1 MKELN
6 KKTYTKTVTDYEL
19 HPECDGVV
27 LKVTRENGKIKDAIL
42 SGKRPEEHLEH
53 CRPAFAKPELWQGIE
68 KVNPWWEV
76 KGRYFINSAFYN
88 PKELLKLDN
97 IDPVD
102 LVWVYNTGGLLF
114 DHDGRPIPLPMAYD
128 YIESPFSNVY
138 CDLVPLLEHLKSH
151 PWVVNGDELHIDEV
165 PYYNNESGKQCY
177 IRGRELPWVA
187 ICPDAESWMQIYQMS
202 LEMRREYFSV
212 AMKELLVGGP
222 AYAPVEGWD
231 PLDIEQFRLKE
242 RPSWA

>member
-1 MKELN
+1 MKELS
-6 KKTYTKTVTDYEL
+6 KKTYTKTVTNYEL
-19 HPECDGVV
+19 HPEYDGVV

-42 SGKRPEEHLEH
+42 SGKRPEEHLKH
-53 CRPAFAKPELWQGIE
+53 CRPAFAKPALWQGIE

-76 KGRYFINSAFYN
+76 KGKYLISKAFYE
-88 PKELLKLDN
+88 PKELLKLDF

-102 LVWVYNTGGLLF
+102 LVWIYNGGHLLF
-114 DHDGRPIPLPMAYD
+114 DSDGRPIPLPTAYD
-128 YIESPFSNVY
+128 YIESPFTNKYSR
-138 CDLVPLLEHLKSH
+138 LEPLLEHLKAH

-165 PYYNNESGKQCY
+165 PYYNNESGKECY
-177 IRGRELPWVA
+177 IRGRELPWVV
-187 ICPDAESWMQIYQMS
+187 IRPDAKSWTQIYQMS

-222 AYAPVEGWD
+222 AYAPIEGWD

>member
-1 MKELN
+1 MKELS

-19 HPECDGVV
+19 HPDCDGVV

-53 CRPAFAKPELWQGIE
+53 CRPAFAKPALWQGIE

-76 KGRYFINSAFYN
+76 EGRFLISKAFYE
-88 PKELLKLDN
+88 PKELLKLDL

-102 LVWVYNTGGLLF
+102 LMWVYGSGHLLF
-114 DHDGRPIPLPMAYD
+114 DSDGRPIPLPTAYD
-128 YIESPFSNVY
+128 YIDSPFTNVY
-138 CDLVPLLEHLKSH
+138 CELIPLLEHLKAH

-165 PYYNNESGKQCY
+165 PYYNNESGKYCY
-177 IRGRELPWVA
+177 IRGRELPWVV
-187 ICPDAESWMQIYQMS
+187 IRPDAESWMQIYQMS
-202 LEMRREYFSV
+202 LEMRKEYFSV

-231 PLDIEQFRLKE
+231 PLDIKQFRLKE